1 MPRRPCHEENRVIAR
16 WLAVIAPLALLAI
29 PLALREPA
37 DRPASDARSLIIITP
52 HNEAIRAEF
61 TRAFRA
67 FALRELGYDVAI
79 DWRTPGGMADISKL
93 INEQYTAVAAERL
106 PGFERSFNDP
116 KAGDAPAR
124 KAFLASDLGIGIDLV
139 FGGGEF
145 DHRSLAGK
153 GYLVDAGLLQ
163 AMPDLFRDEVIPQTL
178 AGETIYDPQGRYYG
192 TALSSFGI
200 CYNPD
205 RVAALRSPHVAEF
218 GGVGLTG
225 GVFTAWSDLAHP
237 ALFGQVV
244 MADPTKSGSIA
255 TCYVM
260 MLQEQLAAA
269 VKKGGATPKNATAE
283 QLDAGWLNGMTL
295 IKGIAGNARS
305 VTDSASKVPRDV
317 GRGDAIAGMCI
328 DFYGRSEAEWT
339 TQESAR
345 ERVIFTTPQGGT
357 SISADPIALLRGAP
371 QRAEA
376 VAFMRFVLSV
386 EGQRLWNYRV
396 GEPGGP
402 TRYALRRWSVRRDLF
417 TPEHLAHSSDPSE
430 NPFVLAQSFSYQPT
444 WTGPYFDLI
453 RSTIKAVVLDP
464 REELQDAWAAIIAAD
479 QSNSPAWQ
487 QFIWL
492 PYDHRDAVAARKRL
506 ADDRITTMREW
517 TIAAQQH
524 YRAAARLARAS
535 AGERR

>member
-1 MPRRPCHEENRVIAR
+1 MIAR
-16 WLAVIAPLALLAI
+16 WLVLLAPLTLLAI
-29 PLALREPA
+29 PLALREPTE
-37 DRPASDARSLIIITP
+37 RPAVAARPLVIITP

-67 FALRELGYDVAI
+67 YAQRELGHDVAI
-79 DWRTPGGMADISKL
+79 DWRTPGGMSDISKL
-93 INEQYTAVAAERL
+93 INEQYTAVAADGL
-106 PGFERSFNDP
+106 PEFDRATFNDP
-116 KAGDAPAR
+116 TAGDAPAR
-124 KAFLASDLGIGIDLV
+124 KAFLASDLGIDIDLL

-145 DHRSLAGK
+145 DHRSLANR

-163 AMPDLFRDEVIPQTL
+163 AMPEVFRDAVIPQTL
-178 AGETIYDPQGRYYG
+178 AGETIYDRQGRYYG

-200 CYNPD
+200 CFNPD
-205 RVAALRSPHVAEF
+205 RVAALTSPHLPEF
-218 GGVGLTG
+218 RDANAPGEL
-225 GVFTAWSDLAHP
+225 FAAWSDLAHP
-237 ALFGQVV
+237 GLRGQVV

-260 MLQEQLAAA
+260 MLQQQMMEA
-269 VKKGGATPKNATAE
+269 VRQAKATPTSATPAH
-283 QLDAGWLNGMTL
+283 LDGGWQNGMTL

-339 TQESAR
+339 AQESRR
-345 ERVIFTTPQGGT
+345 ERVRFIPPQGGT

-371 QRAEA
+371 HRAAA

-402 TRYALRRWSVRRDLF
+402 VRYALRRWSVRRDLF
-417 TPEHLAHSSDPSE
+417 TQEHLVHSSDPGE
-430 NPFVLAQSFSYQPT
+430 NPFVLAQSFSFQPA

-453 RSTIKAVVLDP
+453 RATIKAVVLDP
-464 REELQDAWAAIIAAD
+464 REELQEAWAAIIANNKSGSA
-479 QSNSPAWQ
+479 AWQ
-487 QFIWL
+487 EFRWL
-492 PYDHRDAVAARKRL
+492 PWEHHQAAEAKKRL
-506 ADDRITTMREW
+506 ETDRITTLREW

-524 YRAAARLARAS
+524 YRTAARLARE
-535 AGERR
+535 GK

>member
-1 MPRRPCHEENRVIAR
+1 MILR

-29 PLALREPA
+29 PLALREPSEA
-37 DRPASDARSLIIITP
+37 PASTARPLVIITP

-61 TRAFRA
+61 TRAFRVYA
-67 FALRELGYDVAI
+67 QRELGHDVEI
-79 DWRTPGGMADISKL
+79 DWRTPGGMSDISKL
-93 INEQYTAVAAERL
+93 INEQYTAVAQERL
-106 PGFERSFNDP
+106 PGFERSFNEP
-116 KAGDAPAR
+116 KADGPAR
-124 KAFLASDLGIGIDLV
+124 TAFLASDLGIGIDLL

-163 AMPDLFRDEVIPQTL
+163 AMPEIFRDDVIPQTL

-192 TALSSFGI
+192 AALASFGI
-200 CYNPD
+200 CFNPD
-205 RVAALRSPHVAEF
+205 RVKALRSPHLAEF
-218 GGVGLTG
+218 RDPGQTG
-225 GVFTAWSDLAHP
+225 DIFTAWSDLAHP

-269 VKKGGATPKNATAE
+269 VKQAGATPATATPE
-283 QLDAGWLNGMTL
+283 QLDRGWLNGLTL

-339 TQESAR
+339 HGESGR
-345 ERVIFTTPQGGT
+345 ERVAFVTPQGGT
-357 SISADPIALLRGAP
+357 SISADPIALLRGAAH
-371 QRAEA
+371 REDAL
-376 VAFMRFVLSV
+376 AFMRFVLSV

-417 TPEHLAHSSDPSE
+417 TPEHLAHSSDPLE
-430 NPFVLAQSFSYQPT
+430 NPFVLAQSFHYQAS

-464 REELQDAWAAIIAAD
+464 REELQEAWAAIIAAD
-479 QSNSPAWQ
+479 QPNSQAWQ

-506 ADDRITTMREW
+506 TDDRITTMREW

-524 YRAAARLARAS
+524 YREAARMARE
-535 AGERR
+535 GK

>member
-1 MPRRPCHEENRVIAR
+1 MILR

-37 DRPASDARSLIIITP
+37 RDRPTNDALPLVIITP

-67 FALRELGYDVAI
+67 FAQRELGHDVEI
-79 DWRTPGGMADISKL
+79 DWRTPGGMSDISKL
-93 INEQYTAVAAERL
+93 INEQYTAAAAERL
-106 PGFERSFNDP
+106 PGFDRATFNDP

-124 KAFLASDLGIGIDLV
+124 TAFLASDLGIGIDLL

-153 GYLVDAGLLQ
+153 GYLVDAGLLS
-163 AMPDLFRDEVIPQTL
+163 AMPDLFREDVIPQTL

-200 CYNPD
+200 CFNPD
-205 RVAALRSPHVAEF
+205 RVQALRSPHLAEF
-218 GGVGLTG
+218 GGVGQG
-225 GVFTAWSDLAHP
+225 AFTVWSDLAHP
-237 ALFGQVV
+237 ALRGQIV

-269 VKKGGATPKNATAE
+269 VKQGGATPATATPE
-283 QLDAGWLNGMTL
+283 HLDRGWLNGLTL

-339 TQESAR
+339 RGESGR
-345 ERVIFTTPQGGT
+345 ERVVFVTPQGGT

-371 QRAEA
+371 HREDAL
-376 VAFMRFVLSV
+376 AFMRFVLSV

-417 TPEHLAHSSDPSE
+417 TPEHLAHSSDPAE
-430 NPFVLAQSFSYQPT
+430 NPFVLAQSFQFQPA

-464 REELQDAWAAIIAAD
+464 REELQDAWQAIIAAD
-479 QSNSPAWQ
+479 QADSPAWQ

-492 PYDHRDAVAARKRL
+492 PYDHRDAAAARKRL

-517 TIAAQQH
+517 TVAAQQH
-524 YRAAARLARAS
+524 YREAARLARE
-535 AGERR
+535 GK